1 MGLELMAKKR
11 RHKFACG
18 GCQIASEGLFESEE
32 CVHDEGC
39 MFYDPYDPN
48 WERVTI
54 PKSELK
60 LLCEIALAAELAD
73 KTGNYTHLKVLLR
86 A

>member
-11 RHKFACG
+11 RHKLACG
-18 GCQIASEGLFESEE
+18 GCQIASEGLFEKEE
-32 CVHDEGC
+32 CVHDAGC
-39 MFYDPYDPN
+39 MFYDPN
-48 WERVTI
+48 WERVTV

-60 LLCEIALAAELAD
+60 LLCEIAIAAEAAD
-73 KTGNYTHLKVLLR
+73 RTGNYTQLKALLN